1 MGKLWGVVQKK
12 SATLNLCIHALRILL
27 LTTWERQYFGLAV
40 GKLHGF
46 SQRAEKELGV
56 ALRDESTGTNMCSV
70 RSPLQGRGQEAQ
82 EMGEVFI
89 YFLPEISKVLK

>member
-1 MGKLWGVVQKK
+1 MVKLWGVVQKK

-40 GKLHGF
+40 GRLHGF

-56 ALRDESTGTNMCSV
+56 ALRDESTGRNV
-70 RSPLQGRGQEAQ
+70 RSVLSLRVTPAGKGAGSTGDGRGLHL
-82 EMGEVFI
+82 F
-89 YFLPEISKVLK
+89 PT